1 MNTNEQ
7 IKTIKQALDNYFTE
21 LREKHLHINAN
32 NFVNIRN
39 VHNSENILSDGSQ
52 LYSFIYGLDLYN
64 LDQNLEPNLY
74 ELIGKTEI
82 NYDIYIMLTEILNP
96 EAKQLDVNEYQQNHS
111 ISTAITNNFDITII
125 YTYTDLNI
133 MFSIHY
139 YEQ

>member
-7 IKTIKQALDNYFTE
+7 IQTIKQALDNYFTE
-21 LREKHLHINAN
+21 LRDRHLHINAS

-39 VHNSENILSDGSQ
+39 VHNSNAILSDGSQ
-52 LYSFIYGLDLYN
+52 LHSFIYDLDLYN
-64 LDQNLEPNLY
+64 LDQNLESQLY
-74 ELIGKTEI
+74 DLLGKTDI
-82 NYDIYIMLTEILNP
+82 NYEIYTMLNKILNQETKP
-96 EAKQLDVNEYQQNHS
+96 LDLNEFNERDS
-111 ISTAITNNFDITII
+111 ISTVITNNHDITIV